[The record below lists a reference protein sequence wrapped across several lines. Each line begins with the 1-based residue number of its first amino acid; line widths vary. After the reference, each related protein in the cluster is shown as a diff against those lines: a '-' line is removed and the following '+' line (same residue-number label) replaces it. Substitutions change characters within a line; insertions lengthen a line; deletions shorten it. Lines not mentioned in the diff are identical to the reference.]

1 MSQQQ
6 IFHPLTKDNLK
17 LFVQRYNSESD
28 DWTQLLRDLKNS
40 RKTGA
45 MDDYLINRVIKEREV
60 KFEFLDCAEKQIN
73 KWLDFGNPNKV
84 QSLEIQTLCG
94 KLKKTRK
101 IFCEVGFL
109 SLPWIIGRL
118 VNNKII

>member
-1 MSQQQ
+1 M
-6 IFHPLTKDNLK
+6 
-17 LFVQRYNSESD
+17 
-28 DWTQLLRDLKNS
+28 
-40 RKTGA
+40 
-45 MDDYLINRVIKEREV
+45 
-60 KFEFLDCAEKQIN
+60 KFEFLDYAEKQIN

-84 QSLEIQTLCG
+84 QSLEIQTLCC